1 MARVTA
7 QRGAG
12 PAAVLSDIAAGRF
25 RPVYVLAGPDRAGAD
40 DIIAALKAALVEPGF
55 EGFDLETVYAGD
67 AAVGTVLEHARQAP
81 MMSKR
86 RLVIL
91 REAERL
97 RAPEFA
103 TLCAGLADLPDG
115 NTMVVTV
122 DPDGTK
128 KKALSAANLG
138 GAIVNLGQPG
148 AADLPA
154 LLDRWARERKLTLEP
169 AAARLLLELAGT
181 DTATLRSELD
191 KFALGLEPGSKL
203 TAKTVR
209 RFAGHSRMFLI
220 REYVVRLM
228 NGDTGPALAELE
240 SLARLGESPV
250 AILGWLEGNFF
261 ELARLQAGRISQY
274 AAWRTRDFAG
284 KWRDSATVRRCLLRL
299 YDIHRAAVSGD
310 HETYTHLAQFTVCTA
325 CRPPDHCQ
333 IFDRPKR
340 PEFCLRRLQARTAN
354 SEQGTASSQQ

>member
-7 QRGAG
+7 RRGAG

-25 RPVYVLAGPDRAGAD
+25 RSVYVLAGPDRAAAD
-40 DIIAALKAALVEPGF
+40 DIVAALRAALVEPGF
-55 EGFDLETVYAGD
+55 EGFDLETAYAGD
-67 AAVGTVLEHARQAP
+67 AGVGTVLEHARQAP

-97 RAPEFA
+97 KAPEFK
-103 TLCAGLADLPDG
+103 TLLEGLADLPDG

-122 DPDGTK
+122 DPDGPK
-128 KKALSAANLG
+128 KKALSSAGLG
-138 GAIVNLGQPG
+138 GSVVDLGQPG
-148 AADLPA
+148 TGDLPA
-154 LLDRWARERKLTLEP
+154 LLDRWARERKLELEP
-169 AAARLLLELAGT
+169 AAAQLLLELAGT

-191 KFALGLEPGSKL
+191 KFALGLDPGTKL

-209 RFAGHSRMFLI
+209 RFAGHSRTFLI
-220 REYVVRLM
+220 REYLVRLM
-228 NGDTGPALAELE
+228 TLDTGRALSELE
-240 SLARLGESPV
+240 SLNRLGESPV
-250 AILGWLEGNFF
+250 TILGWLEGNFL

-284 KWRDSATVRRCLLRL
+284 RWRDPAMVRRCLLRL
-299 YDIHRAAVSGD
+299 YDIHRAAVSGH
-310 HETYTHLAQFTVCTA
+310 HEAYTLLAQFTVCAA
-325 CRPPDHCQ
+325 CRPPDHCA

-340 PEFCLRRLQARTAN
+340 PEFCLRRMQARTVR
-354 SEQGTASSQQ
+354 SEQ